1 VLIGAAWLTVMAN
14 GMNGYAFSAD
24 FCRIVKADARI
35 SSSTHDVRYEIV
47 VFLESE
53 NEELYL
59 GSVWLDCFDE
69 ALPVS
74 SNTG

>member
-1 VLIGAAWLTVMAN
+1 VLIGTACLTVMAN

-24 FCRIVKADARI
+24 FCRIVKADARV
-35 SSSTHDVRYEIV
+35 SSSTPDVRCEIV
-47 VFLESE
+47 VFLEKE
-53 NEELYL
+53 DEELYP